1 MALSVRA
8 VAASA
13 LADLHRRQGY
23 SNIVLDEML
32 EHIADGYEHDAEV
45 AIQRLV
51 AMIEPVMIV
60 IMGVVI
66 GAILLGIMMPMW
78 SMYEYIV

>member
-1 MALSVRA
+1 MKARDAV
-8 VAASA
+8 VAA
-13 LADLHRRQGY
+13 LLKIQEQGGY

-32 EHIADGYEHDAEV
+32 EHMADGYEHDAEA